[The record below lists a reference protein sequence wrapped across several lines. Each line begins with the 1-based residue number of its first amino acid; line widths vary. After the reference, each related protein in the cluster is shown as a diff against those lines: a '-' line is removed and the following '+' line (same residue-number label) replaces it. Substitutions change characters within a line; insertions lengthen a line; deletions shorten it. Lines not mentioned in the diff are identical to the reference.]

1 MRGAQTV
8 KRTHKDAINAT
19 ILCIDDDTVQQT
31 IVAGILESQGFKCL
45 SAMVRTPFSRRCL
58 ALL

>member
-1 MRGAQTV
+1 VQRASI
-8 KRTHKDAINAT
+8 DASDAT

-45 SAMVRTPFSRRCL
+45 SAMVRAPISRRCFT
-58 ALL
+58 LL